1 MVLSLSGTV
10 ILKQVNGRDQVTGR
24 NQYRPWSIKQ
34 NLEENVVKELKP
46 ISGDVKHGL
55 AVNMD
60 LTDFHFKFWNKYI
73 F

>member
-34 NLEENVVKELKP
+34 NLEEKVVKELKP